1 MARTLNSTPKQD
13 GFRMPG
19 EFEEHEQS
27 WLIWPE
33 RTDTWRDGAKPAQK
47 VFVDVATKLV
57 KYEPLTVLC
66 SAAQYENCRARLP
79 EEIRVIEMSTDDA
92 WTQDKGPS
100 FVINDKPATI
110 RLVIT

>member
-1 MARTLNSTPKQD
+1 MARTLKSTPKKD

-19 EFEEHEQS
+19 EFEEHERS

-57 KYEPLTVLC
+57 KYEPLTVLV
-66 SAAQYENCRARLP
+66 SAQNPSCNPQLLVNAIEHYLP
-79 EEIRVIEMSTDDA
+79 EQKPDFARTRRLEIYDEQGNLFR
-92 WTQDKGPS
+92 
-100 FVINDKPATI
+100 
-110 RLVIT
+110 